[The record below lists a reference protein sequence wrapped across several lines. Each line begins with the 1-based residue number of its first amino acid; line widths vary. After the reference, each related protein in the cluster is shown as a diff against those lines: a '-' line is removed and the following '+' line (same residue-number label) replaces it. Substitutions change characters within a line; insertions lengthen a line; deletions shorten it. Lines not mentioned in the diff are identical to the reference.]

1 MRSSSDTSVRQGTR
15 CVTTRFA
22 APGATGTVGA
32 VAATS
37 TPPAGIE
44 PLTDR
49 VRADLRAAMQRRD
62 ARAVS
67 VLRTLLA
74 AFENAEAPPVELAG
88 GTARLP
94 TAPVVGRLVEHARL
108 DLTDDDRRGL
118 VGHEIAD
125 RRDTAEQYRRGGR
138 ADAAAELEAEIALLE
153 PYL

>member
-1 MRSSSDTSVRQGTR
+1 
-15 CVTTRFA
+15 VTTRFA
-22 APGATGTVGA
+22 ATGTAGTVAA
-32 VAATS
+32 VASAS

-74 AFENAEAPPVELAG
+74 AFENAEAPPVEPAD
-88 GTARLP
+88 GTARRP

-108 DLTDDDRRGL
+108 DLTDDDRRSL
-118 VGHEIAD
+118 VRHEIAD
-125 RRDTAEQYRRGGR
+125 RRDTAELYRQGGR
-138 ADAAAELEAEIALLE
+138 AGAATELDAEIALLE